1 MMEERVSG
9 HAVAEGCAGDD
20 GHIQKARV
28 AQKPP
33 KLRLLR
39 QRIVER
45 GTVCAVSGVNEDHG
59 HSSFPTV
66 VEICDQRLII
76 RRLLRLISRLGQ
88 HQDPQFFRSRI
99 RLCQAEEVKMLL
111 HNGGQGLIVII
122 AGRLVLRAAVIA
134 HTHIR
139 PLPADL
145 IQIQPGNGLEG
156 QVIHPGEEGIPLPQ
170 EAAQIGNFVFLDT
183 VLHGGVV
190 NADEDMEILISGPGH
205 RLQHLIRE
213 AQLPG
218 SGREILRHFPLL
230 QAEFRQC
237 QHRAVGA
244 KTVVRFNV
252 GDGQLLSLQNRT
264 PCHTIGAQGVI
275 TLQIPVVISHRGG
288 QAHDTLQQ
296 PDLVVRIRR
305 QGGQEVFQQVLLRQR
320 GAVGEGDG
328 L

>member
-59 HSSFPTV
+59 HSGFPTV

-76 RRLLRLISRLGQ
+76 RRLLRLIGRLGQ

-145 IQIQPGNGLEG
+145 IQVQPGDGLEG

-190 NADEDMEILISGPGH
+190 NADENVEILISGPGH

-218 SGREILRHFPLL
+218 AGGQIFRHLPLL
-230 QAEFRQC
+230 QVKFRQV
-237 QHRAVGA
+237 QHRAVGGQS
-244 KTVVRFNV
+244 VIPLNV
-252 GDGQLLSLQNRT
+252 GNGQIVPLQHRAAR
-264 PCHTIGAQGVI
+264 HAIGAQGVI

-305 QGGQEVFQQVLLRQR
+305 QSRQQVVQQGLLRYG